1 MAQPAPVTSR
11 LSLIHDL
18 SKTRQLHHDSWEASQ
33 PSPFFIKATLRISK
47 QQFKFMSWSQIL
59 LFFLAISLPT
69 HSYPRTSLNADVNPP
84 KKVEQ
89 DTLENMRQTQQNI
102 QYIPFGLYHCWTERP
117 SKPIYIDLE
126 LILNKFQE
134 PLTKELESTSQYIH
148 VLVWNTLTSL
158 NLEETKFITD
168 IFLTYML
175 KVLFNMVCMNFC
187 ASSML
192 GKYSGS
198 MSHHMYIVNCPT
210 SHAAGQR
217 WFCHQ
222 VPQSD

>member
-1 MAQPAPVTSR
+1 
-11 LSLIHDL
+11 
-18 SKTRQLHHDSWEASQ
+18 
-33 PSPFFIKATLRISK
+33 
-47 QQFKFMSWSQIL
+47 MSWSQIL

-102 QYIPFGLYHCWTERP
+102 QYIPFGFYHCWTERP

-148 VLVWNTLTSL
+148 VLVWNTLKNFNLENKSLSL
-158 NLEETKFITD
+158 NAI
-168 IFLTYML
+168 LTYIIFVRTSVPPQCSADIQDL
-175 KVLFNMVCMNFC
+175 
-187 ASSML
+187 
-192 GKYSGS
+192 
-198 MSHHMYIVNCPT
+198 CPIT
-210 SHAAGQR
+210 CCSTGQR

-222 VPQSD
+222 VPQSDQGKAPPAAAFTPHPPRQRDHSTPSSTPLLGALSLSPKTP